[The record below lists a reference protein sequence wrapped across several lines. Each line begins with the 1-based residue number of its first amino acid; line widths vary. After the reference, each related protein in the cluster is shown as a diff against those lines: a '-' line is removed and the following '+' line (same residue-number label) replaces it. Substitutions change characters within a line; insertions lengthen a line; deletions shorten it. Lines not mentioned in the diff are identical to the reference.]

1 MKKNLVLL
9 ALNEINFDVVRNYI
23 HDHHLPS
30 IKKLFDSGIVE
41 TCSEEKYE
49 LLEPWIQWVSVHT
62 GLRASEHEIY
72 RLGDV
77 VYSEN
82 VSQVFE
88 EVESAGYSVGAISP
102 MNAVNKLSKP
112 AYFIPD
118 PWTKT
123 PSDGS
128 FWSESLSEMVSQAVN
143 DNASQKISLRS
154 YFFLILGIIRFAR
167 LKNYLV
173 YFKLAITS
181 RGKSWRKALFLDL
194 FLHDLHI
201 SLLRKS
207 ECQFSTLFLNSGAHI
222 QHHYFFNARHGKS
235 CLNKNP
241 EWYLA
246 DGMDPFAEM
255 LSIYDRI
262 IGDYLSINKSY
273 ALMISTGLSQ
283 VPYDRIKYYYRL
295 NSHNHF
301 LGMLGIDYID
311 VHPRMTRD
319 FLITFSDAESAKI
332 AEYKLDKIVAKTDGQ
347 RIFGEI
353 DNRGN
358 SLFVTLTYPNEI
370 DDGFKIASEGDEFD
384 LSRHISFVAIKNGM
398 HSPKGFFSSV
408 GTSSQLP
415 HANGMNIA
423 AIYSLIRAHFG
434 LKTP

>member
-1 MKKNLVLL
+1 
-9 ALNEINFDVVRNYI
+9 
-23 HDHHLPS
+23 
-30 IKKLFDSGIVE
+30 
-41 TCSEEKYE
+41 
-49 LLEPWIQWVSVHT
+49 
-62 GLRASEHEIY
+62 
-72 RLGDV
+72 
-77 VYSEN
+77 
-82 VSQVFE
+82 
-88 EVESAGYSVGAISP
+88 
-102 MNAVNKLSKP
+102 MNAINRLSKP
-112 AYFIPD
+112 TYFIPD

-128 FWSESLSEMVSQAVN
+128 FWSESLSETVSQAVN

-154 YFFLILGIIRFAR
+154 YFFLMLGIIRFAR

-207 ECQFSTLFLNSGAHI
+207 KCQFSTLFLNAGAHI

-235 CLNKNP
+235 GLNKNP

-246 DGMDPFAEM
+246 DGIDPFAEM
-255 LSIYDRI
+255 LAIYDRI
-262 IGDYLSINKSY
+262 IGDYLSNKSH
-273 ALMISTGLSQ
+273 ALMMSTGLSQ

-301 LGMLGIDYID
+301 LNMLGIDYID

-319 FLITFSDAESAKI
+319 FLINFSDVESARF
-332 AEYKLDKIVAKTDGQ
+332 AENKLDKIVAEVDGH
-347 RIFGEI
+347 RVFGEI

-370 DDGFKIASEGDEFD
+370 RDGFKIVSDGDAFD
-384 LSRHISFVAIKNGM
+384 FSRHVSFVAIKNGM
-398 HSPKGFFSSV
+398 HSSKGYFSAV
-408 GTSSQLP
+408 GTGGKLP
-415 HANGMNIA
+415 HENGMNITG
-423 AIYSLIRAHFG
+423 IYSLIRAHFG
-434 LKTP
+434 LTTP